1 MSATFRLDDVSRAT
15 DRRAVRRFAEALGEA
30 LAMGGDP
37 ELAVIDHGP
46 THPLLGAVHVARLV
60 RHAGMKVQE
69 VALDGPMP
77 ADAAAWATI
86 VAAFRERL
94 ADEVGGGR
102 ARLLECDFSTTTEV
116 ERVAS
121 QIVLMDVYSH

>member
-1 MSATFRLDDVSRAT
+1 
-15 DRRAVRRFAEALGEA
+15 
-30 LAMGGDP
+30 
-37 ELAVIDHGP
+37 
-46 THPLLGAVHVARLV
+46 
-60 RHAGMKVQE
+60 
-69 VALDGPMP
+69 MP